1 MIVRIMGEGQYRLPE
16 ESLQRINELDDALEA
31 ALGDAEAFPPA
42 LAALLDSVRGAGHP
56 LDADELLASDV
67 VLPAA
72 EATPDEVREMLTDEG
87 LIPD

>member
-31 ALGDAEAFPPA
+31 ALDDPDAFAPA
-42 LAALLDSVRGAGHP
+42 LAALLDSVRAVGHP
-56 LDADELLASDV
+56 LDADELVASDV

-72 EATPDEVREMLTDEG
+72 EATADEVREMLTDEG

>member
-1 MIVRIMGEGQYRLPE
+1 VIVRIMGEGQYRLPE

-31 ALGDAEAFPPA
+31 SLDDADAFPSA
-42 LAALLDSVRGAGHP
+42 LAALLESVRGVGHP

-72 EATPDEVREMLTDEG
+72 EATADEVREMLTDEG